1 MKNLLSYIILGVA
14 GVFLLACEKA
24 YEAPMEEN
32 NHVSIVTSQMDF
44 ANTIQVEGELTFGDV
59 SRGVVSRTWTF
70 PEGVVDIM
78 DSDND
83 VTSAEEIVK
92 AVFNKPGE
100 YPIQLNL
107 QFAGNAWVGNQQ
119 GGNTFDTTILVKVL
133 DFVKIAIQ
141 ANYINE
147 DGSTGDPLSV
157 ADLAKNEVTASKSV
171 RFTYTAEGEPADF
184 LWEFE
189 GGDPGVIK
197 TAESEIDIK
206 YKRMGTYGLRFI
218 ASRNRPNGGDTLEF
232 KDFISVVPST
242 DPVNLEQITEKDGAI
257 ALVFSREMDPTTL
270 NAGDFA
276 VTIENKEAVINP
288 SLAEVSIDAN
298 EGNIVLLALA
308 GETLYNDDQ
317 VKVSYTPG
325 QLSTLDGVAAT
336 AFAEQTLA
344 FNKVNIL
351 EEQSDFDFSF
361 ENSTADNWPYL
372 WWGGIWGEYDLE
384 ISSDQAMDGN
394 QSAYIEFRPNGGM
407 IIGHRD
413 LSGNPFTFPVEAG
426 KVYELG
432 VWVYVDDIGANDPA
446 GFDPDL
452 RFYWDPGTDWS
463 VGGNPTFTT
472 DFKIGEWVYTSS
484 YVQFGESGDKNFWIR
499 GFNENNPET
508 FKFYMDNLS
517 LAEVVLRP

>member
-1 MKNLLSYIILGVA
+1 MKNLLSYIILGTITI
-14 GVFLLACEKA
+14 GLLSCEKE

-32 NHVSIVTSQMDF
+32 NHVSIVTSQMNF
-44 ANTIQVEGELTFGDV
+44 ENTIQVEEDITLGDV

-70 PEGVVDIM
+70 PEGVVDIV

-83 VTSAEEIVK
+83 ISSTAAVVK
-92 AVFNKPGE
+92 AIFNKPGT
-100 YPIQLNL
+100 YPVQLNL
-107 QFAGNAWVGNQQ
+107 QFAGDAWVGDQQQ
-119 GGNTFDTTILVKVL
+119 GSTFDTTIQVKVL
-133 DFVKIAIQ
+133 DFVKVAIQ

-147 DGSTGDPLSV
+147 DGSTGDPLTISE
-157 ADLAKNEVTASKSV
+157 LAKNEVTASKSV
-171 RFTYTAEGEPADF
+171 RYTYTVEGEPADF

-189 GGDPGVIK
+189 GGDPGVVK
-197 TAESEIDIK
+197 TSETEIDIK

-218 ASRNRPNGGDTLEF
+218 ASRNRPFGGDTIEL

-242 DPVNLEQITEKDGAI
+242 DPVNLEQITEKEGAI
-257 ALVFSREMDPTTL
+257 ALVFSREMDPTTVD
-270 NAGDFA
+270 AGDFS
-276 VTIENKEAVINP
+276 VRIENKEAVINP
-288 SLAEVSIDAN
+288 SIGEVSIDAN
-298 EGNIVLLALA
+298 EGNIVLISLA
-308 GETLYNDDQ
+308 GESLYNDDQ
-317 VKVSYTPG
+317 VKVSYAPG
-325 QLSTLDGVAAT
+325 QLSTLDGVSAT
-336 AFAEQTLA
+336 AFTDEALV

-351 EEQSDFDFSF
+351 AEQSDFDHSF

-372 WWGGIWGEYDLE
+372 WWGGVWGEYDLA
-384 ISSDQAMDGN
+384 ISSDQSIDGS

-413 LSGNPFTFPVEAG
+413 LSGNPFSFPVEAG

-432 VWVYVDDIGANDPA
+432 VWVYVEDLGANDPA

-463 VGGNPTFTT
+463 VGGTPTFTA
-472 DFKIGEWVYTSS
+472 DFKVGEWVYKSS
-484 YVQFGESGDKNFWIR
+484 YAQFGESGDKNFWIR

-508 FKFYMDNLS
+508 FKFYLDNIS